1 YARICLFPIVPGF
14 DPCRTAEPFLP
25 GTGLRRATVRTCRRR
40 YPEQQL
46 SILPVDTRWHPIATL
61 AGARFFLRP
70 TLHRIVTVCPRKTT
84 ARCRS
89 RKFCSLISVTFSLN
103 CTPAKILSIFKKRTY
118 VAKDIY
124 SLPF

>member
-1 YARICLFPIVPGF
+1 MP
-14 DPCRTAEPFLP
+14 
-25 GTGLRRATVRTCRRR
+25 
-40 YPEQQL
+40 PEDNSKV
-46 SILPVDTRWHPIATL
+46 SI
-61 AGARFFLRP
+61 
-70 TLHRIVTVCPRKTT
+70 
-84 ARCRS
+84 